1 MRPPSP
7 PFSPSMPFP
16 PPVRSFPAW
25 DGREGGREGGELF
38 LYEKRLRAFACL
50 LPFPPPPS
58 SSSGRLR
65 THPSSLPPSHFALHT
80 YTIFNSWG
88 GGRYTQGKPF
98 SSHIS
103 PTQADCLKNVCSRN
117 KSENE
122 YEITVQ
128 NILYLQCKGECP
140 YFPRNI
146 LHFKI
151 SHFLWPP
158 YI

>member
-25 DGREGGREGGELF
+25 DGREGGREGSSFFMKRGCVLLLACSPF
-38 LYEKRLRAFACL
+38 LL
-50 LPFPPPPS
+50 LLPPPPADCAH
-58 SSSGRLR
+58 
-65 THPSSLPPSHFALHT
+65 THPPSHPPILRCTHT
-80 YTIFNSWG
+80 LFSIAGAG
-88 GGRYTQGKPF
+88 GENTQGKPF
-98 SSHIS
+98 PSHIS